1 MSDLEHVI
9 QPFDARLVMIG
20 SGCIGKGV
28 LALLL
33 RHLELEPQRLLILSP
48 DDDGRLLA
56 QEFGVAHQAEQLD
69 QNNYEAVLDPLLS
82 AGDFLLN
89 LSVGVSSLSLIQFA
103 QRKGVLYLDTCI
115 EPWEGGYTDPDKSLS
130 ERSNYALREA
140 ALQLR
145 RESAQGLST
154 AVLTHGANPGLVSHL
169 IKQALVN
176 LAEDL
181 GDTTP
186 QPTTREEWAQ
196 LASRLNIR
204 CIHIAERDSQF
215 SSQHKIADEFVNTWS
230 VDGFISEGSQPAELG
245 WGSHE
250 KALPEDGYYHAF
262 GCQAGIYLQRPGAS
276 TRVRTWTP
284 STGPTHGLLVTHNE
298 SLSIADYL
306 TLGQGRQPTYRPTVH
321 YAYRPCDDALLSVH
335 ELAERNWKPQSGQ
348 RLLDDE
354 IIDGSDEL
362 GVLLMGHA
370 SNSYWYGSR
379 LSIQQ
384 ARTLCPHNSATSLQV
399 TAGVLAG
406 VIWAIRNP
414 QRGIVEP
421 DELPF
426 REILQICM
434 PYLGKVEGIYSDW
447 TPLTGRHSLMPEHT
461 DESDPWQ
468 FVNVRI
474 T

>member
-1 MSDLEHVI
+1 
-9 QPFDARLVMIG
+9 
-20 SGCIGKGV
+20 
-28 LALLL
+28 
-33 RHLELEPQRLLILSP
+33 
-48 DDDGRLLA
+48 LLA
-56 QEFGVAHQAEQLD
+56 QEFGVAHQAGQLD
-69 QNNYEAVLDPLLS
+69 QSNYEAVLDPLLS

-230 VDGFISEGSQPAELG
+230 VRGLITEGLQPAELG
-245 WGSHE
+245 RAPDPVERRVAAHRPRTMEASGDAPIE
-250 KALPEDGYYHAF
+250 RDERRVRDPRTREEAPEQEQAF
-262 GCQAGIYLQRPGAS
+262 RIAKR
-276 TRVRTWTP
+276 TRV
-284 STGPTHGLLVTHNE
+284 E
-298 SLSIADYL
+298 
-306 TLGQGRQPTYRPTVH
+306 QP
-321 YAYRPCDDALLSVH
+321 
-335 ELAERNWKPQSGQ
+335 
-348 RLLDDE
+348 
-354 IIDGSDEL
+354 
-362 GVLLMGHA
+362 
-370 SNSYWYGSR
+370 
-379 LSIQQ
+379 
-384 ARTLCPHNSATSLQV
+384 
-399 TAGVLAG
+399 
-406 VIWAIRNP
+406 
-414 QRGIVEP
+414 
-421 DELPF
+421 
-426 REILQICM
+426 
-434 PYLGKVEGIYSDW
+434 
-447 TPLTGRHSLMPEHT
+447 
-461 DESDPWQ
+461 
-468 FVNVRI
+468 
-474 T
+474 